1 MYDFVCTIIIQVC
14 LPTLQT
20 LHYYHVL
27 QLGKAEHTQVKD
39 KANMS
44 LQRDGR
50 EDPVSLQ
57 TSQGLSAENKSA
69 VKPCEFA
76 ELRPS
81 AYHFSFRGSNAYLN
95 FVGTI

>member
-1 MYDFVCTIIIQVC
+1 MYDFICTIIIQVC
-14 LPTLQT
+14 LPAIQT

-44 LQRDGR
+44 LQQDGR

-57 TSQGLSAENKSA
+57 TPQGLRAENKCV
-69 VKPCEFA
+69 VKSCEFT
-76 ELRPS
+76 ELRQQI
-81 AYHFSFRGSNAYLN
+81 LL
-95 FVGTI
+95 